1 LAEVTPLRREAE
13 QSRAEQSRAEQSRA
27 EKEQDMPLSI
37 LPIVVS
43 TQLFVA
49 VADRIPSFDIAR
61 SCKLDVAAT
70 SGLSVDQSV
79 KSCVKD
85 ENTARQQLAGQ
96 WSKFSASMK
105 AQCIPLESV
114 GGTPSYVSLL
124 TCLQMNL
131 WSR

>member
-1 LAEVTPLRREAE
+1 LAEVSLYG
-13 QSRAEQSRAEQSRA
+13 AEQSRAEQSRA

-37 LPIVVS
+37 FPIVVS
-43 TQLFVA
+43 TQLLVA

-131 WSR
+131 WNR

>member
-1 LAEVTPLRREAE
+1 
-13 QSRAEQSRAEQSRA
+13 
-27 EKEQDMPLSI
+27 MPLSI

-85 ENTARQQLAGQ
+85 ENTARQQLASVVQ
-96 WSKFSASMK
+96 ISASMK

-131 WSR
+131 WNR

>member
-1 LAEVTPLRREAE
+1 LAEVTPLRRE
-13 QSRAEQSRAEQSRA
+13 AEQSRA

-131 WSR
+131 WNR

>member
-1 LAEVTPLRREAE
+1 LAEVSLYGAE

-37 LPIVVS
+37 FPIVVS
-43 TQLFVA
+43 TQLLVA

-131 WSR
+131 WNR